1 MDSYARILLKLQGF
15 INRYYKRQLVKG
27 IFLFLFFGGLLLLFI
42 GGLEYFLWLNSG
54 TRTLLMWLGLLL
66 EVFLLARHVALPLLR
81 LFRLR
86 QGLSYKEGSRIIGIH
101 FSDVNDKL
109 YNLLELAENKKRTEL
124 LLASIEQRSRDLM
137 EVPFQ
142 RAISMREA
150 YRYARHALI
159 PILVVLLIWLSGRGM
174 DFFRSYER
182 VVKYEMAFEQ
192 PAPFRF
198 ELLTP
203 ELRQR
208 EDQPFVLKLR
218 TVGEEQPGQV
228 KLVLNGNPLIME
240 DRVTHFEY
248 TFQPPLKPAEFTF
261 EAEGITSRMYDF
273 EVLRI
278 PVIDQF
284 EMEFRYPAYLGRPD
298 DRISGSGNATLPEGT
313 TVTWKVSAVH
323 TDSLLFSDQDTLLMA
338 PSNNGEVNF
347 SKRVWTSMNYSI
359 SASNLD
365 VGEYD
370 KLSYRIEAVPDEYPE
385 IQVAM
390 EQDSLNPNLA
400 YFTGDLSDDYGLS
413 KLEAVVYE
421 SGNESQ
427 EQVLDLPVP
436 GALFHTFYYTYPSGL
451 RVEEGKDYILFFR
464 VQDNDGN
471 RGGKVRK
478 SREFRLRLLN
488 ENERDRQ
495 TLEYQQGLLRGLD
508 KTSGEQQRLDKSFE
522 ELERLRKEK
531 ETLDFEDKQK
541 LKDFLEKQKKQ
552 DRLMEKFSRELAESI
567 KEGTSEEDKLLKERL
582 ERQEA
587 QAQKNAALM
596 EEIQK
601 ILDKLDQGAF
611 EERMDELAKKQ
622 KGNQRSMQQLLELTK
637 RYYVQQKS
645 KQLSRQL
652 KELSQEQDSISKTDL
667 GDPGLNEEQERINKE
682 FMDIRQGLEQLD
694 KDNESLKKPLPWK
707 REETKEESVQRDQ
720 KEVLDLLEKLKDA
733 EPADEGPDKQEGA
746 KAKEKQKGASRK
758 MQELSEGLS
767 QGASMG
773 GAQSIAEDA
782 EMLRQILDNLI
793 TFSIE
798 QETLFN
804 KVQDLD
810 EGAVNYSADI
820 RKQKELRALFEHVD
834 DSLFALSM
842 RRVEIS
848 ELINTQ
854 ITEIYYNID
863 KGLESIGDN
872 NWYRGASY
880 QQYVVT
886 AANELSAFLADLLDN
901 MQQSL
906 MPGQGQGAGGD
917 FQLPDIIQS
926 QEQLRQRASQ
936 GQGKGAPEGS
946 QEGNNDGESQGQEGE
961 KTGGQSKAGSGENR
975 GEGTGEG
982 GTEGSE
988 GGSGDQGD
996 AKSGGSGGNEDS
1008 YAEYFEIYKEQQKIR
1023 EQLERQLEDMINE
1036 GDRKLAESIARE
1048 MELFEEELLRN
1059 GITERTAERLN
1070 RIQQQ
1075 LMRLENAALEQG
1087 EREERQS
1094 RTNTDVFDNPVLTR
1108 PEVFERKEDEI
1119 EFLNRQ
1125 VLPLRRLYRERVKRY
1140 FSKSDRISLPNGL

>member
-1 MDSYARILLKLQGF
+1 M
-15 INRYYKRQLVKG
+15 
-27 IFLFLFFGGLLLLFI
+27 FLFFGGLLLLFI

-54 TRTLLMWLGLLL
+54 MRTFLLWTGLLL
-66 EVFLLARHVALPLLR
+66 EAFLLVRYIALPLLR

-86 QGLSYKEGSRIIGIH
+86 QGLSYKEGSRIIGRH
-101 FSDVNDKL
+101 FSDVSDKL
-109 YNLLELAENKKRTEL
+109 YNLLELAENKEKSEL
-124 LLASIEQRSRDLM
+124 LLASIEQRSTDLM

-142 RAISMREA
+142 RAINMKEA
-150 YRYARHALI
+150 YKYARHALI
-159 PILVVLLIWLSGRGM
+159 PVLLLLLIWLTGHGV

-203 ELRQR
+203 QLRQR
-208 EDQPFVLKLR
+208 EDQPFILKLR
-218 TVGEEQPGQV
+218 TVGDEQPGQV
-228 KLVLNGNPLIME
+228 KLILNGNPLIME

-261 EAEGITSRMYDF
+261 EAEGITSRTYDF

-278 PVIDQF
+278 PIIDQF
-284 EMEFRYPAYLGRPD
+284 EMEFQYPAYLGRID
-298 DRISGSGNATLPEGT
+298 DQISGSGNATLPEGT
-313 TVTWKVSAVH
+313 TVSWKLRAVH
-323 TDSLLFSDQDTLLMA
+323 ADSLRYSDQDTLLRA
-338 PSNNGEVNF
+338 PSDNEEVHF
-347 SKRVWTSMNYSI
+347 SKRVWRTTNYAL
-359 SASNLD
+359 SASNKD

-370 KLSYRIEAVPDEYPE
+370 RLSYRIEVVPDEYPE
-385 IQVAM
+385 IRVEM
-390 EQDSLNPNLA
+390 ERDSLNPNLA

-413 KLEAVVYE
+413 DLEVIVYPE
-421 SGNESQ
+421 GNEQ
-427 EQVLDLPVP
+427 EEQILNLPVP
-436 GALFHTFYYTYPSGL
+436 KATYHTFYYTYPSGL
-451 RVEEGKDYILFFR
+451 RMTKGKDYTLYFR
-464 VQDNDGN
+464 IKDNDGN
-471 RGGKVRK
+471 RGGKIRK
-478 SREFRLRLLN
+478 SRDFRLRLLN
-488 ENERDRQ
+488 ENELNRQ
-495 TLEYQQGLLRGLD
+495 TLEYQEGLLKGLD
-508 KTSGEQQRLDKSFE
+508 KTSREQQRLDKSFE

-531 ETLDFEDKQK
+531 EALDFEDKQK
-541 LKDFLEKQKKQ
+541 LKDFLQKQEKQ
-552 DRLMEKFSRELAESI
+552 DRLMEKFSRELSESI
-567 KEGTSEEDKLLKERL
+567 EKGTSEEENNLLKERL

-587 QAQKNAALM
+587 EARKNAALM

-601 ILDKLDQGAF
+601 VLDKLDQEAF
-611 EERMDELAKKQ
+611 EERMEELSKSQ
-622 KGNQRSMQQLLELTK
+622 KGNQRNIQQLLELTK

-645 KQLSRQL
+645 RQLSRQL
-652 KELSQEQDSISKTDL
+652 KELSEQQDSLSKTDQEK
-667 GDPGLNEEQERINKE
+667 PGLSEAQERINEEFKE
-682 FMDIRQGLEQLD
+682 IRKELEQLD
-694 KDNESLKKPLPWK
+694 EDNEGLKKPLPWE

-720 KEVLDLLEKLKDA
+720 QDALDLLDSIQDKERA
-733 EPADEGPDKQEGA
+733 NEGNTPQEAG

-758 MQELSEGLS
+758 LQELSESLD

-773 GAQSIAEDA
+773 GSQSIAEDA
-782 EMLRQILDNLI
+782 EMLRQILDNLV

-798 QETLFN
+798 QEALFN

-810 EGAVNYSADI
+810 EGVVSHSADI

-848 ELINTQ
+848 ETINTQ
-854 ITEIYYNID
+854 ITEVYYNMD
-863 KGLESIGDN
+863 KGLESMANN

-886 AANELSAFLADLLDN
+886 ATNELSSFLAELLDN

-906 MPGQGQGAGGD
+906 MPGQGQGGGGD

-936 GQGKGAPEGS
+936 GQGKGSEEGS
-946 QEGNNDGESQGQEGE
+946 QDGSKDGEAQGQEG
-961 KTGGQSKAGSGENR
+961 KKPGGQTKEGLGEN
-975 GEGTGEG
+975 TGEG
-982 GTEGSE
+982 AGEEGKKGSQSGSSE
-988 GGSGDQGD
+988 EGND
-996 AKSGGSGGNEDS
+996 KSGSSGGMEDS

-1023 EQLERQLEDMINE
+1023 QQLEKQLEDLINE

-1059 GITERTAERLN
+1059 GITERTAQRLN

-1087 EREERQS
+1087 ERKERES
-1094 RTNTDVFDNPVLTR
+1094 TSNKEVFENPILTR
-1108 PEVFERKEDEI
+1108 PDVFERKKDEI

-1140 FSKSDRISLPNGL
+1140 FSKSDRLPLPNGF